1 MYLII
6 LTAIIEMF
14 KALIPVIL
22 RQSNEPTTAADSP
35 AVPKHI
41 RNAWRMRRRW
51 NAWGVR
57 RR

>member
-41 RNAWRMRRRW
+41 RNAWRMRRR
-51 NAWGVR
+51 
-57 RR
+57 